1 MSGEGA
7 EEERYFRELRNW
19 LMRAEGI
26 PRDLRKQLLM
36 DLQAE
41 FGFELPKEVEGEL
54 GAEEAVIS
62 LEFIARY
69 PFIEEAVRFL
79 KKVRNEALHEEV
91 TDIAAGH
98 ILDAIRL
105 GEVREH
111 KSPLYELL
119 SKPVANAMIIYY
131 DDNWLK
137 SRYAGAEARRVERQL
152 RLDGDAAL
160 QLLLERIPYRVA
172 RAGERDEVYG
182 EYKMPFLEFLRA
194 EKYLLPEPR
203 LRLVNPPIRG
213 GYIYL
218 NKAEAIRLIRGYY
231 QRRLLNIFG
240 ERRPRIVPQR
250 IRDAAERHKPEIR
263 DALRLIYEIRKEL
276 WGASGMPPCIKVI
289 LAKIRMGYEVTYM
302 ERFTA
307 IAYLLNK
314 GSSVEEVL
322 ELFKGRADY
331 DERVARYEVELA
343 AGLKG
348 SGTRYKPPPCERLG
362 VLGMCIDGGRRCP
375 SQIGNPLR
383 WEE

>member
-1 MSGEGA
+1 
-7 EEERYFRELRNW
+7 
-19 LMRAEGI
+19 
-26 PRDLRKQLLM
+26 M

-41 FGFELPKEVEGEL
+41 FGFELSKEVEGEL
-54 GAEEAVIS
+54 GAGKAVIS

-69 PFIEEAVRFL
+69 PFIEEAGRFL
-79 KKVRNEALHEEV
+79 KKVRNEALYEEV
-91 TDIAAGH
+91 ADIAAGH

-111 KSPLYELL
+111 KSALYELL

-137 SRYAGAEARRVERQL
+137 SRYAEARRVERRL
-152 RLDGDAAL
+152 RLNGDAAL
-160 QLLLERIPYRVA
+160 QLLLERILYRVA
-172 RAGERDEVYG
+172 RAGERDEARR

-194 EKYLLPEPR
+194 EKYLLPELR

-240 ERRPRIVPQR
+240 ERRPRSASQR

-263 DALRLIYEIRKEL
+263 DALRLIYEIRKEV
-276 WGASGMPPCIKVI
+276 WGASGMPPCIKVV

-331 DERVARYEVELA
+331 DEKVARYEAELA

-348 SGTRYKPPPCERLG
+348 SGTRYKPPPCERLR